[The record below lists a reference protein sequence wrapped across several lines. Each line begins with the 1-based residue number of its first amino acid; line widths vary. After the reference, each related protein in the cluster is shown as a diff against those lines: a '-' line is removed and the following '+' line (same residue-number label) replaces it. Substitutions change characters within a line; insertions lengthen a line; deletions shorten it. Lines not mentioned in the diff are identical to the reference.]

1 MLPGF
6 RFLFT
11 AIVLSMSILIFG
23 LGAAALLRAAHEQ
36 FVSNP
41 SWHAPP
47 ETMFAQQSEAT
58 PPVLAMMHVEP
69 AAVEPEKA
77 PDNVPAGSAPTEQAT
92 SVAPPA
98 ETAPTVAA
106 PEPEK
111 AAALAPVQAAPAEV
125 AKPEVPVT
133 QGSASSEW
141 TAAKAD
147 MPASSDAPAPEARI
161 AATEQTFPPPANE
174 TVPVASEAAP
184 VEAAATPPDQT
195 SAPAPTAVDDA
206 STKIATL
213 GGPPVTIEAQPPAK
227 RADAKSD
234 RSKSDRSAVSKR
246 AQARRRK
253 LAARARLA
261 RQAAQQPAS
270 PFAQQP
276 LSPKPLA
283 TTPARNP

>member
-58 PPVLAMMHVEP
+58 PPVLAMLHVEP
-69 AAVEPEKA
+69 AAVEPEKP
-77 PDNVPAGSAPTEQAT
+77 PDNVPAGLAPTEQAT
-92 SVAPPA
+92 RVAPPP
-98 ETAPTVAA
+98 ETATTVAA

-111 AAALAPVQAAPAEV
+111 AVALAPEQAAPAEV

-147 MPASSDAPAPEARI
+147 MPGSSDAPSPEAKI
-161 AATEQTFPPPANE
+161 AATEQALPPPANE
-174 TVPVASEAAP
+174 TAPVASEAAP
-184 VEAAATPPDQT
+184 VEAAATPPDQAG
-195 SAPAPTAVDDA
+195 APAPTAVDDA

-213 GGPPVTIEAQPPAK
+213 GGPPVAIEAQPLAK
-227 RADAKSD
+227 RAEAKSD
-234 RSKSDRSAVSKR
+234 SSKSDSSKPDRSAVSKR

-276 LSPKPLA
+276 LA

>member
-58 PPVLAMMHVEP
+58 PPVLAMLHVEP

-77 PDNVPAGSAPTEQAT
+77 PDNVPAGLAPTEQVT
-92 SVAPPA
+92 SVAPPP
-98 ETAPTVAA
+98 ETAPTIAA

-111 AAALAPVQAAPAEV
+111 AAALAPEQAAPAEV

-147 MPASSDAPAPEARI
+147 MPASPDAPSPEAKI
-161 AATEQTFPPPANE
+161 GATEQALPPPANE
-174 TVPVASEAAP
+174 TAPIASEAAP
-184 VEAAATPPDQT
+184 VEAAATPPDQA

-213 GGPPVTIEAQPPAK
+213 GGPPVTIEAPPPAK
-227 RADAKSD
+227 RAEAKSD
-234 RSKSDRSAVSKR
+234 SSRPDSSKSDRSAVSKR

-261 RQAAQQPAS
+261 RQAAQQPAN
-270 PFAQQP
+270 PFAQQ
-276 LSPKPLA
+276 PLA